1 MCTFCVNHGDGKRW
15 YLNAQNY
22 AADLESDL
30 RRRGFMVGFVQGFE
44 KSRKSIAVGLG
55 ALRLLP
61 RPIRQPIAASVSRTQ
76 QREHFGQPVS
86 LEDCEK
92 ILDLATQV
100 TRLPCVCRGA
110 MQPGSNAA
118 SCCLVV
124 TATPH
129 DGVVR
134 EVFQGYQGGPEAE
147 GFEKLTKAEALVL
160 LRRCEEE
167 GLAHTAW
174 TFHTPFVAALCNC
187 DLPSGCLAM
196 NVQLRGGVRVM
207 WKGEDVARLD
217 ADRCTGCAQCL
228 PACPFGAL
236 RKVAKGQVAL
246 DRQGCWGCGTCRAHC
261 ARGALALEPRALAP
275 DVAASW

>member
-1 MCTFCVNHGDGKRW
+1 MKHGEGKRW
-15 YLNAQNY
+15 YLNAANY
-22 AADLESDL
+22 AADLQSDL

-44 KSRKSIAVGLG
+44 RTRRNTKVGLG

-61 RPIRQPIAASVSRTQ
+61 APLRAPLAERASLSQ

-92 ILDLATQV
+92 ILDLATHV

-110 MQPGSNAA
+110 MKPGSTAE

-129 DGVVR
+129 DGVLAEAFR
-134 EVFQGYQGGPEAE
+134 GYQGGPEAE
-147 GFEKLTKAEALVL
+147 GFEKLDKAGALAL
-160 LRRCEEE
+160 LRRCEEA

-196 NVQLRGGVRVM
+196 STQLKGGVRVM
-207 WKGEDVARLD
+207 WKGEDVVRLD
-217 ADRCTGCAQCL
+217 AERCSGCAQCV

-236 RKVAKGQVAL
+236 LRVRKGEVRL
-246 DRQGCWGCGTCRAHC
+246 ERQGCWGCGTCRAHC
-261 ARGALALEPRALAP
+261 ARGALALEPRAEQP
-275 DVAASW
+275 DVASLW

>member
-1 MCTFCVNHGDGKRW
+1 MCTFCVQHGDGQRW
-15 YLNAQNY
+15 YLNARNY

-30 RRRGFMVGFVQGFE
+30 RRRGFMVGFVKGFE
-44 KSRKSIAVGLG
+44 RSRKSIQVGLG

-61 RPIRQPIAASVSRTQ
+61 QPVRGVLAERASRTQ

-86 LEDCEK
+86 IEDCEK
-92 ILDLATQV
+92 ILDLATNV

-110 MQPGSNAA
+110 MQPGSDAE

-134 EVFQGYQGGPEAE
+134 EVFQGYQGGPASE
-147 GFEKLTKAEALVL
+147 GFEKLDKVQALAL
-160 LRRCEEE
+160 LRRCEEA

-187 DLPSGCLAM
+187 DLPSGCLAL
-196 NVQLRGGVRVM
+196 NTQLKGGVRVM

-217 ADRCTGCAQCL
+217 AGRCSGCALCV

-236 RKVAKGQVAL
+236 LVVKKGEVRL

-261 ARGALALEPRALAP
+261 ARAALTLEPRGTAA
-275 DVAASW
+275 DVAGRW

>member
-1 MCTFCVNHGDGKRW
+1 MCTFCVQHGDGKRW
-15 YLNAQNY
+15 YLNARNY

-44 KSRKSIAVGLG
+44 RSRRSIKVGLG

-61 RPIRQPIAASVSRTQ
+61 QPVRGVLAERASLTQ

-86 LEDCEK
+86 IEDCEK
-92 ILDLATQV
+92 ILDLATHV

-110 MQPGSNAA
+110 MQPGSDAA

-124 TATPH
+124 TVAPH
-129 DGVVR
+129 QDVVR
-134 EVFQGYQGGPEAE
+134 EVFQGYRGGPASE
-147 GFEKLTKAEALVL
+147 GFEALDKEGALAL
-160 LRRCEEE
+160 LRRCEED

-174 TFHTPFVAALCNC
+174 TFHTPFVAAICNC

-196 NVQLRGGVRVM
+196 STQLRGGVRVM
-207 WKGEDVARLD
+207 WRGEDVARLD
-217 ADRCTGCAQCL
+217 AERCTGCAACV

-236 RKVAKGQVAL
+236 TRIRKGEVRL

-261 ARGALALEPRALAP
+261 ARAAITLEPRAASP
-275 DVAASW
+275 DVAARW

>member
-1 MCTFCVNHGDGKRW
+1 MCTFCVKHGEGKRW
-15 YLNAQNY
+15 YLNAANY

-30 RRRGFMVGFVQGFE
+30 KRRGFMVGFVQGFE
-44 KSRKSIAVGLG
+44 QSRRSIKVGLG

-61 RPIRQPIAASVSRTQ
+61 QPLRAPLAERASLTQ

-92 ILDLATQV
+92 ILDLATNV

-110 MQPGSNAA
+110 MTPGSNAE

-129 DGVVR
+129 DGVVQ
-134 EVFQGYQGGPEAE
+134 EVFQGYRGGPEAE
-147 GFEKLTKAEALVL
+147 GFEKLDKAQALAL
-160 LRRCEEE
+160 LRRCEEA

-196 NVQLRGGVRVM
+196 NVTLRGGVKVM
-207 WKGEDVARLD
+207 WKGEDVVRLD
-217 ADRCTGCAQCL
+217 ADRCTGCAQCV

-236 RKVAKGQVAL
+236 SRHGKRDVRL

-261 ARGALALEPRALAP
+261 ARGALALEPRASSP
-275 DVAASW
+275 DVAQAW

>member
-1 MCTFCVNHGDGKRW
+1 MCTFCVQHGDGKRW

-44 KSRKSIAVGLG
+44 RSRKSIKVGLG
-55 ALRLLP
+55 ALKLLP
-61 RPIRQPIAASVSRTQ
+61 QPVRGALAERASRTQ
-76 QREHFGQPVS
+76 QQEHFGQPVS
-86 LEDCEK
+86 IEDCEK
-92 ILDLATQV
+92 ILDLATHV

-110 MQPGSNAA
+110 MGPGSNAE

-124 TATPH
+124 TTTPH
-129 DGVVR
+129 DGVVE
-134 EVFQGYQGGPEAE
+134 EVFRGYQGGPEAE
-147 GFEKLTKAEALVL
+147 GFEKLTKDQALAL
-160 LRRCEEE
+160 LRRCEEA

-174 TFHTPFVAALCNC
+174 TFQTPFVAALCNC

-196 NVQLRGGVRVM
+196 NTQLKGGVRVM
-207 WKGEDVARLD
+207 WKGEDVVRLD
-217 ADRCTGCAQCL
+217 EARCSGCAQCV

-236 RKVAKGQVAL
+236 TKVKKGQVRL

-261 ARGALALEPRALAP
+261 ARGALALEPRAAAP
-275 DVAASW
+275 DVAGRW